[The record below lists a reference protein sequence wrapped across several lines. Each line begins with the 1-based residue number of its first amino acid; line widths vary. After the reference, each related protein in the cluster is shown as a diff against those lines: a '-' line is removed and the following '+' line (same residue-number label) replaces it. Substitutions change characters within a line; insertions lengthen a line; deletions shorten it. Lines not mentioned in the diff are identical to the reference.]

1 MLRKLQ
7 KGMRGTELE
16 SDRTK
21 RQKYGIGKEKFA
33 YRLENV
39 MNCEKLDESAC

>member
-7 KGMRGTELE
+7 KGMRDPEFE
-16 SDRTK
+16 SERTK
-21 RQKYGIGKEKFA
+21 RQKYGIGKEKLA

-39 MNCEKLDESAC
+39 IKGEKLDKSAC